1 MELLLAFSLGRASD
15 AHSTGIWRAAKESWI
30 VVLLDMFSQWFA
42 GISRG
47 LQHPFPAACFV
58 WRPWISDSNTH
69 DPWNK
74 SGELVFQG
82 SILQVAK
89 FQRANH
95 MQMTMADAVGCS
107 WCRWSQAWGRG
118 MEFTS
123 CGLLP
128 WIVATEGL
136 GELTGC
142 WLKQTEC
149 CPESHCWVRTW
160 GRVCTEKR
168 Y

>member
-1 MELLLAFSLGRASD
+1 MELLVGGFLQAELPILIQQGSEELPRRA
-15 AHSTGIWRAAKESWI
+15 GSWCCWTC
-30 VVLLDMFSQWFA
+30 FSQWFA
-42 GISRG
+42 GIFLEACSTHFQPLASFGGLGDLTQTHMIHGTKAVNWCFRG
-47 LQHPFPAACFV
+47 RFY
-58 WRPWISDSNTH
+58 
-69 DPWNK
+69 
-74 SGELVFQG
+74 
-82 SILQVAK
+82 K

>member
-1 MELLLAFSLGRASD
+1 MELLLAVFFRQSFRYSFNRDLKSCQGELDRGVVGHVFSMICWD
-15 AHSTGIWRAAKESWI
+15 
-30 VVLLDMFSQWFA
+30 LL
-42 GISRG
+42 RG

-58 WRPWISDSNTH
+58 WRPWRFDSNTH

-107 WCRWSQAWGRG
+107 
-118 MEFTS
+118 
-123 CGLLP
+123 
-128 WIVATEGL
+128 
-136 GELTGC
+136 
-142 WLKQTEC
+142 
-149 CPESHCWVRTW
+149 
-160 GRVCTEKR
+160 
-168 Y
+168 